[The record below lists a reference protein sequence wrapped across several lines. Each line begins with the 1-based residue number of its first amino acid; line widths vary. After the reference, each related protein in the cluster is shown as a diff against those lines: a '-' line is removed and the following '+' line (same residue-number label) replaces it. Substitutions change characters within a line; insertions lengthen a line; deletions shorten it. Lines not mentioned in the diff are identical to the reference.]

1 MNNED
6 PISIVIDSDLFIDTL
21 RDVKKSIEWF
31 TTITKNEMFSIYY
44 SALTEAEVL
53 AGKDCEDNENEEKAI
68 AFLSVGKKV
77 LVTNE
82 IARLGGALRRK
93 YGLSL
98 VDAIIAATAI
108 EVKAMLCTRNI
119 SDYKKIPN
127 LNIKAPY

>member
-1 MNNED
+1 MNHED
-6 PISIVIDSDLFIDTL
+6 PVSIVIDSDLFIDTL

-31 TTITKNEMFSIYY
+31 TTITRNQMFRIYY

-53 AGKDCEDNENEEKAI
+53 AGRDCEEKENEEKAI
-68 AFLSVGKKV
+68 AFLSIGKKV

-119 SDYKKIPN
+119 ADYRRIPN
-127 LNIKAPY
+127 LKLKAPY